1 MQFVILFAMQV
12 LIGLFV
18 VILLRKTMQIR
29 KQVTH
34 VVKEV
39 EGYIA
44 FITEETEEDEQ
55 VRDVVGLQYKREEGV
70 YQNEQ
75 RKKKSELSKDDA
87 QTQLIQAVLGEY
99 FP

>member
-1 MQFVILFAMQV
+1 MQFEILFVMQLVVCLLV
-12 LIGLFV
+12 LFLCRRI
-18 VILLRKTMQIR
+18 MQMR
-29 KQVTH
+29 QQFDH

-44 FITEETEEDEQ
+44 FITEEEAGVSTTHAVQQKEESEN
-55 VRDVVGLQYKREEGV
+55 
-70 YQNEQ
+70 YQSHHE
-75 RKKKSELSKDDA
+75 KKETRSFKDDA